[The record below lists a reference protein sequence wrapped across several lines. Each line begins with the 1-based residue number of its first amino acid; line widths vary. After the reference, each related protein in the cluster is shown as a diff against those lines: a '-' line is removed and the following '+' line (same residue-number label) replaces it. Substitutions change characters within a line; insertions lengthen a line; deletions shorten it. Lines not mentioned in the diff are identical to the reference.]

1 MSEIANLERVRTAA
15 LAHVEKSEKRF
26 KLALFIAGLLELVF
40 LVSFVLV
47 MDRSNKLHV
56 MLFFSTVG
64 IYTLIWMGLIVLGTH
79 INVNTQRILKAIE
92 LTRG

>member
-40 LVSFVLV
+40 LVSFVLCEANRLT
-47 MDRSNKLHV
+47 DYKHDQQNICLHLWRAGLKKERKRSRRL
-56 MLFFSTVG
+56 
-64 IYTLIWMGLIVLGTH
+64 
-79 INVNTQRILKAIE
+79 RRA
-92 LTRG
+92 